1 MKVCY
6 LTYWRNSIFSS
17 IKSFPFSQSCR
28 SAFCIFCSFCL
39 QSPCVQLTDHAI
51 LFSLVIPISPVRGP
65 ANWIIE
71 IQTEFPTSNTFSVLL
86 VVFCNA
92 GGMLLCYSNILDD
105 SQTPSIYPGSF
116 ITKLF
121 SREMISPP
129 ALLSI

>member
-28 SAFCIFCSFCL
+28 SAFLIFCSFCL
-39 QSPCVQLTDHAI
+39 QSPPRRVQLTDHAI
-51 LFSLVIPISPVRGP
+51 LFSLVITISPVRGP

-71 IQTEFPTSNTFSVLL
+71 IQTEFPTFNTFSVLL
-86 VVFCNA
+86 LVFCNA

-105 SQTPSIYPGSF
+105 SRTPSIYPGSF

-121 SREMISPP
+121 SHEMFSPP
-129 ALLSI
+129 ALL